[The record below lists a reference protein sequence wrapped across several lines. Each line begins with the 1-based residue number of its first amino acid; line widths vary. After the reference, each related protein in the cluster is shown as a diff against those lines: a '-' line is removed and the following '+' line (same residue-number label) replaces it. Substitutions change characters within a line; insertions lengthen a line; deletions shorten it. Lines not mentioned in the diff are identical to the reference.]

1 MIGRLSPARLISGA
15 ATLAVGLFAVWIAV
29 DTVRS
34 VVPLFSPLPWF
45 DEWATV
51 ELLRAW
57 QAGERSIWDVL
68 FSQHNEHRILLPRL
82 VFFADDLLLRG
93 QGWLSLA
100 GIFLV
105 QLLHAAMFAA
115 VLVRAVPQRPGRWAV
130 AGLVLA
136 LMFCLR
142 QAENFSSAFQ
152 LQFVAVFAGATLT
165 FLLFGLAV
173 ARARRGQSLAAPLGL
188 SFAAGLGTTLTMA
201 NGLVAPVILVVLALL
216 ARLRPRLVLLCAA
229 WAALLAA
236 VYLQGYE
243 PVPHH
248 SRPAESLT
256 HPIRLLVYVAT
267 YLGGILGSG
276 SIGPAATFGALG
288 IAAALA
294 ATLRVAAQR
303 PARPAS
309 LALLGIMLFVGAGAA
324 VTASGRL
331 GMGVEQALA
340 SRYVTGSVTFWAAQL
355 TYWWVDPPRG
365 AAGAAARSAASA
377 VCLLLLAAVWREQGA
392 GKPQLAVQ
400 SFAQNESQDLLLMG
414 FDDPEIL
421 RRAAWDAEDVQR
433 LLPVLRENRIS
444 IFATRAA
451 AALGRPVAEMGR
463 LADPDPC
470 AGAVTAA
477 RPDASLGPGGV
488 RVAGTG
494 SDGPA
499 RRLVRRVVLADGRGL
514 VVGLGSGAIP
524 GADRGAWRGFAAAA
538 PGSTL
543 TAYGLIGAGLCRIG
557 SATVAQTS
565 QPEETP

>member
-1 MIGRLSPARLISGA
+1 MIGRLSPARLLWGA
-15 ATLAVGLFAVWIAV
+15 ATAAVGLVAVWIAV
-29 DTVRS
+29 DTLRS

-57 QAGERSIWDVL
+57 QAGERSAWDVL

-82 VFFADDLLLRG
+82 VFFADDALFRG

-100 GIFLV
+100 GIFLA

-115 VLVRAVPQRPGRWAV
+115 VLWHAGPQRPGRWAV

-136 LMFCLR
+136 LMFSLR

-173 ARARRGQSLAAPLGL
+173 ARAQRGQSPAAPLGL
-188 SFAAGLGTTLTMA
+188 SFAAGLGTSFTMA

-216 ARLRPRLVLLCAA
+216 ARLRPRVVLLCAA
-229 WAALLAA
+229 SAALLAA

-243 PVPHH
+243 PVAHH

-256 HPIRLLVYVAT
+256 HPVDLLLYVAT
-267 YLGGILGSG
+267 YLGSILGSA
-276 SIGPAATFGALG
+276 SIGPAAALGALG
-288 IAAALA
+288 IAATVA
-294 ATLRVAAQR
+294 ATARVAAQR

-324 VTASGRL
+324 ITASGRL
-331 GMGVEQALA
+331 GFGTEQALS
-340 SRYVTGSVTFWAAQL
+340 SRYVTGSATFWAAQL
-355 TYWWVDPPRG
+355 TYWCVDPPRG
-365 AAGAAARSAASA
+365 MAGAAPRAAAAA
-377 VCLLLLAAVWREQGA
+377 VSVLLLAAVWREQGA
-392 GKPQLAVQ
+392 GKPQLAAQ
-400 SFAQNESQDLLLMG
+400 SFAQNESQDLLLLG
-414 FDDPEIL
+414 FDDPEVL
-421 RRAAWDAEDVQR
+421 RRAAWGVEDVQR
-433 LLPVLRENRIS
+433 LLPVLRENGIS

-451 AALGRPVAEMGR
+451 AALGRPVVEMGR
-463 LADPDPC
+463 LADPC

-499 RRLVRRVVLADGRGL
+499 RRLVRRVVLADGRGI

-524 GADRGAWRGFAAAA
+524 GADRGAWRGFAAAP